1 MKQISL
7 KKNFVMNV
15 ILTVTTFIFPLIT
28 FPYIS
33 RILHADGMGKVSF
46 ATSIVTYFN
55 MFAQLG
61 IPTYGIKICAGYR
74 EDKVKLT
81 KTVQELMVINLITTI
96 LSYTGLFICLTFV
109 QKLQND
115 KVLLLIVS
123 STIILNTIGMEWLY
137 KAMEQYTYITIRSI
151 AFKII
156 ALLFTFVLIHSSEDY
171 IIYGAISIFA
181 ASASNILNF
190 INARNII
197 SFKPLKNLNIRQH
210 LTKVLVFFAMS
221 CATTVYTNL
230 DTVMLGFMTS
240 DVDVGY
246 YNAAVKIKAILVS
259 IVTSLGTV
267 LLPRSSFYVKN
278 KMIEEFKKI
287 TFKAIGFV
295 CVCATPLFI
304 YFMLFAPEGIRFL
317 SGSGYDGSIAPMRLI
332 MPTLLLIGL
341 SNIIGVQV
349 LIPLGKEKIVL
360 YSEVGGALTD
370 LIANMLLIPQYT
382 ASGAAIGTLLAE
394 FVVLLIQY
402 IAMRKELKEMFR
414 AISCWKIVVAV
425 VAASAIAV
433 CIKIMKFNS
442 FVSLICSGTLFFS
455 VYILV
460 LLIIKERFTL
470 EMTNQIITKAKQMYN
485 RN

>member
-1 MKQISL
+1 
-7 KKNFVMNV
+7 
-15 ILTVTTFIFPLIT
+15 
-28 FPYIS
+28 
-33 RILHADGMGKVSF
+33 
-46 ATSIVTYFN
+46 
-55 MFAQLG
+55 
-61 IPTYGIKICAGYR
+61 
-74 EDKVKLT
+74 
-81 KTVQELMVINLITTI
+81 
-96 LSYTGLFICLTFV
+96 
-109 QKLQND
+109 
-115 KVLLLIVS
+115 
-123 STIILNTIGMEWLY
+123 
-137 KAMEQYTYITIRSI
+137 
-151 AFKII
+151 
-156 ALLFTFVLIHSSEDY
+156 
-171 IIYGAISIFA
+171 
-181 ASASNILNF
+181 
-190 INARNII
+190 
-197 SFKPLKNLNIRQH
+197 
-210 LTKVLVFFAMS
+210 
-221 CATTVYTNL
+221 
-230 DTVMLGFMTS
+230 MLGFMTS

-460 LLIIKERFTL
+460 LLTIKERFTL

>member
-96 LSYTGLFICLTFV
+96 LSYTGLLICLTFV

-304 YFMLFAPEGIRFL
+304 YFMLFAPEDGHFL
-317 SGSGYDGSIAPMRLI
+317 LC
-332 MPTLLLIGL
+332 GL
-341 SNIIGVQV
+341 SC
-349 LIPLGKEKIVL
+349 
-360 YSEVGGALTD
+360 ALS
-370 LIANMLLIPQYT
+370 PQ
-382 ASGAAIGTLLAE
+382 
-394 FVVLLIQY
+394 
-402 IAMRKELKEMFR
+402 
-414 AISCWKIVVAV
+414 
-425 VAASAIAV
+425 
-433 CIKIMKFNS
+433 
-442 FVSLICSGTLFFS
+442 
-455 VYILV
+455 
-460 LLIIKERFTL
+460 
-470 EMTNQIITKAKQMYN
+470 
-485 RN
+485 

>member
-96 LSYTGLFICLTFV
+96 LSYTGLLICLTFV

-123 STIILNTIGMEWLY
+123 STIILNTIGMEWL
-137 KAMEQYTYITIRSI
+137 
-151 AFKII
+151 
-156 ALLFTFVLIHSSEDY
+156 
-171 IIYGAISIFA
+171 
-181 ASASNILNF
+181 
-190 INARNII
+190 
-197 SFKPLKNLNIRQH
+197 
-210 LTKVLVFFAMS
+210 
-221 CATTVYTNL
+221 
-230 DTVMLGFMTS
+230 
-240 DVDVGY
+240 
-246 YNAAVKIKAILVS
+246 
-259 IVTSLGTV
+259 
-267 LLPRSSFYVKN
+267 
-278 KMIEEFKKI
+278 
-287 TFKAIGFV
+287 
-295 CVCATPLFI
+295 
-304 YFMLFAPEGIRFL
+304 
-317 SGSGYDGSIAPMRLI
+317 
-332 MPTLLLIGL
+332 
-341 SNIIGVQV
+341 
-349 LIPLGKEKIVL
+349 
-360 YSEVGGALTD
+360 
-370 LIANMLLIPQYT
+370 
-382 ASGAAIGTLLAE
+382 
-394 FVVLLIQY
+394 Y

-460 LLIIKERFTL
+460 LLTIKERFTL